1 MKKNK
6 IKGVFTPPKSK
17 QKTNPEDEIEVS
29 PEVAAF
35 YALVQF
41 FRLRLEK
48 CKSLKGFPQKT
59 VNHIADIVF
68 RETITNGFF
77 APEIPAGFRKAEKA
91 IREAMDK
98 AKADVF
104 NLQFVEG
111 LDIVPRG
118 KDKDFVETSLQI
130 REELEQSPQIREELE
145 KEYREKN
152 GPCPTCARLREE
164 CGKSHKQRA

>member
-6 IKGVFTPPKSK
+6 IKGVFTPPNSK

-41 FRLRLEK
+41 FRLRLDER
-48 CKSLKGFPQKT
+48 KSLKGFPPKRA
-59 VNHIADIVF
+59 NRIADSVF
-68 RETITNGFF
+68 KETITNGFY
-77 APEIPAGFRKAEKA
+77 APEIPAKFRKAEKA

-104 NLQFVEG
+104 DLEFVQG
-111 LDIVPRG
+111 CRMVPQG
-118 KDKDFVETSLQI
+118 EDKDFVETGLQI
-130 REELEQSPQIREELE
+130 REELEQKYREETGLCPHCG
-145 KEYREKN
+145 R
-152 GPCPTCARLREE
+152 PCEE
-164 CGKSHKQRA
+164 CGEPHKQRA